1 MQNNRY
7 RLRYLPLFYD
17 DLNQKIMYISDVL
30 HNKAAA
36 NKLLDSVESAIKE
49 RQFMAEA
56 FEPYESLCERQ
67 HPYYRIYVGNFV
79 VFYVV
84 IDEGEAGKVMEVR
97 RFLYN
102 KQDVEQKIWY
112 IISVNPQEPT
122 EKTKKD

>member
-17 DLNQKIMYISDVL
+17 DLNQKIIYISDVM

-56 FEPYESLCERQ
+56 FEPYESLRERQ

-102 KQDVEQKIWY
+102 KQDAEQKIW
-112 IISVNPQEPT
+112 
-122 EKTKKD
+122 

>member
-56 FEPYESLCERQ
+56 FEQYESLCERQ

-102 KQDVEQKIWY
+102 KQDVEQKIW
-112 IISVNPQEPT
+112 
-122 EKTKKD
+122 

>member
-30 HNKAAA
+30 HNKTAAIR
-36 NKLLDSVESAIKE
+36 LLDAVENAIKE

-56 FEPYESLCERQ
+56 FEPYESLRERRY
-67 HPYYRIYVGNFV
+67 PYYRIYVGNFV

-102 KQDVEQKIWY
+102 KQDAEQKIW
-112 IISVNPQEPT
+112 
-122 EKTKKD
+122 